1 MFFNKKLKLQI
12 IFGLNENNEF
22 EMKHNL
28 ETQGQYILM
37 ALSYYVKVAWIF
49 ADGDKYAFEE
59 MIRLTNEVD
68 EDSIIS
74 LKSLELVEDFKTTLI
89 YDLKNPIVSLWSIH
103 IPDLFIMNS
112 VLRLIEYVY
121 QTVSDKYKPCILRI
135 LKEMNME
142 LEGISGNID
151 ELINLNAELKV
162 KFAYIIG
169 TVK

>member
-1 MFFNKKLKLQI
+1 MNIGGYMFFNKKLKLQI

-74 LKSLELVEDFKTTLI
+74 LKSLELVEDFKTT
-89 YDLKNPIVSLWSIH
+89 DLRPRQQVQPAAH
-103 IPDLFIMNS
+103 HPA
-112 VLRLIEYVY
+112 LRRRAHGPKRPHGDYRPGPQV
-121 QTVSDKYKPCILRI
+121 RH
-135 LKEMNME
+135 
-142 LEGISGNID
+142 
-151 ELINLNAELKV
+151 A
-162 KFAYIIG
+162 A
-169 TVK
+169 